1 MSDAPGLPGETLAEP
16 GAGWFHDH
24 HDRAAQELIE
34 FFAADGITLEGK
46 RVADLGCGDGIID
59 LGLARHGAPGELVGF
74 DVVPTDTEGL
84 IARARGFGA
93 AQELPPN
100 LSFQTST
107 ATRIPAPDR
116 SFDIVVTWSAF
127 EHIGNPAAVLT
138 EARRI
143 LRDDGILFLQL
154 WPFFHSDRGSHLW
167 EWCPEP
173 YHHLVETP
181 AETEQRVRESG
192 RHPEFAE
199 MMLRE
204 FHGLNRITLDDLGAA
219 LLAGG
224 LGVRKLDVQTVSTH
238 IPAGALRHP
247 LSALAIS
254 GVKLLATPLNHS
266 ERVLLRRGSP
276 AARIPYSLSRAR
288 VARVLRRLLRRPPRE

>member
-1 MSDAPGLPGETLAEP
+1 MSDPPGLPGETLAEP
-16 GAGWFHDH
+16 GAGWFYDH

-34 FFAADGITLEGK
+34 FFAADGISLAGK

-59 LGLARHGAPGELVGF
+59 LGIVRHGEPAELVGF
-74 DVVPTDTEGL
+74 DVVPTDAEGL
-84 IARARGFGA
+84 IVRAREFGA
-93 AQELPPN
+93 AHELPPN
-100 LSFQTST
+100 LSFATST
-107 ATRIPAPDR
+107 PTRIPAADR
-116 SFDIVVTWSAF
+116 SFDVVVTWSAF
-127 EHIGNPAAVLT
+127 EHIGDPAAVLT

-143 LRDDGILFLQL
+143 LRDDGVLFLQL

-173 YHHLVETP
+173 YHHLSETP
-181 AETEQRVRESG
+181 EETERRVRGSG

-204 FHGLNRITLDDLGAA
+204 FHALNRITLDDLGAA

-224 LGVRKLDVQTVSTH
+224 LGVRKLDVQTVSAH
-238 IPAGALRHP
+238 LPAAALRHP

-254 GVKLLATPLNHS
+254 GVKLLATPLNHT

-276 AARIPYSLSRAR
+276 AVKVPRSLSRAR
-288 VARVLRRLLRRPPRE
+288 VERVLGRLLRRPPRE